1 MKYALIKSGTV
12 QNIIEADADSIALI
26 TPDFDHIEPIDTL
39 HEQCIPVSPG
49 WLWDGEFHDHN
60 PAPAAPAAPRRI
72 TVGAFFDRFGAHKW
86 PILAD
91 TNAVVQALIK
101 DCSVRAWI
109 NLDDPQLDGGLAML
123 VDAGHAIDPAAILS
137 APVQSSESP

>member
-1 MKYALIKSGTV
+1 MKYEILDG
-12 QNIIEADADSIALI
+12 QNVINTIVADADFMAAQYPLGNYR
-26 TPDFDHIEPIDTL
+26 EVA
-39 HEQCIPVSPG
+39 EAV
-49 WLWDGEFHDHN
+49 
-60 PAPAAPAAPRRI
+60 APAAPEPRHI

-91 TNAVVQALIK
+91 TSPVVQALIK

-137 APVQSSESP
+137 APVQPREKP